1 MELKY
6 DYWTGQFEDIKGSLI
21 RNISQYSINNNA
33 IKIGIT
39 SNPERKIKEH
49 LDSNLGW
56 KKMVIKYQTSSVNYI
71 NVMEEILIN
80 YHWEYTNNERNM
92 FNQSK
97 FYYLY
102 ILIK

>member
-6 DYWTGQFEDIKGSLI
+6 DYWTGPFEDVKGSLV
-21 RNISQYSINNNA
+21 RNISQYSISNNA

-39 SNPERKIKEH
+39 TDPERRIQEH
-49 LDSNLGW
+49 RRSNLGW
-56 KKMVIKYQTSSVNYI
+56 KRMVVKYQTSSVSYI
-71 NVMEEILIN
+71 NVIEEILIN
-80 YHWEYTNNERNM
+80 YHWEYVNNEKSI
-92 FNQSK
+92 FSQAE